1 MNRNIASVT
10 YLASHLLPLSN
21 CLARTSNA
29 FLKAARGLE
38 KDAATNFGFS
48 FFTDA
53 FEDNPNMSMIDVWDF
68 LRFLFLLM
76 LMLTMESD
84 YNFQTPINTKTQR
97 CNKTAEIIKS
107 TPHIYSKSFFL
118 HVTYEP

>member
-107 TPHIYSKSFFL
+107 TPHATTARFCLCTQY
-118 HVTYEP
+118 